1 MQTSRSVEI
10 WVGIFVALGMAALLG
25 LAMRVSGLT
34 EFQEG
39 PSYELT
45 ATFSHIG
52 GLKVRAPV
60 TVAGVRIG
68 RVAAIELDPD
78 TLRARVTLSIQE
90 RYDRLPEDTSAQIL
104 TSGLLGEQYIGLQ
117 PGAPDFFLEPGDEI
131 LYTQSAMVLEQLIS
145 RFLFSQ
151 TEGD

>member
-10 WVGIFVALGMAALLG
+10 WVGIFVALGAAALLG
-25 LAMRVSGLT
+25 LALRVSNLT

-45 ATFSHIG
+45 AQFANVG

-60 TVAGVRIG
+60 TVAGVRVG
-68 RVAAIELDPD
+68 RVKAIDLDPSS
-78 TLRARVTLSIQE
+78 LRAKVTLSILAQ
-90 RYDRLPEDTSAQIL
+90 YDQLPEDTSASIL
-104 TSGLLGEQYIGLQ
+104 TAGLLGDQYIGLQ
-117 PGAPDFFLEPGDEI
+117 PGAPEFFLEPGDEI
-131 LYTQSAMVLEQLIS
+131 QYTQSAMVLEQLIS

-151 TEGD
+151 TEGE